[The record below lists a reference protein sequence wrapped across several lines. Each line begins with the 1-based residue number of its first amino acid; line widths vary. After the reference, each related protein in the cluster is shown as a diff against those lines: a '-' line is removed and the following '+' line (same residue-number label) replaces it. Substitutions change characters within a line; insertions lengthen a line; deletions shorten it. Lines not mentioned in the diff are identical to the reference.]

1 MAFNSRPINSISF
14 LKRLPA
20 FYARDYGDDSRT
32 FPRFLAQ
39 FEELFDGFQSAIAG
53 DTLTLTYRDPGGVY
67 GGGSGGV
74 SGDAAGDASG
84 DESTARAIEPATPA
98 RRYYQIPVNLFDA
111 GRLGYPRGALVYI
124 PGDPDITTLAQPIA
138 ADSVDNDFIIVTDRT
153 FLRRLKDGDPLV
165 VRTNTGLAGLTNI
178 NEMPPSSYA
187 YLEESSFEYLRFL
200 ASWVG
205 LPLRADK
212 LVSWNRRF
220 LREAVALDNGDVLL
234 DNITNKPAK
243 NSARPR
249 STLPGIKAILDSW
262 HHEEA
267 HQVHTIVTD
276 LISPAN
282 YTAEQERF
290 FKKYKNIYGEN
301 FRTVFRLDES
311 RIGIDSLLGEG
322 EKDHFHVYLTTDP
335 DDVYTRQPKNIDAMA
350 AAAEL
355 ILNLE
360 KPVGTNYT
368 LHINAHT
375 MRLAPDLPIL
385 PYNAIA
391 KQIRA
396 EGLAAALSEKAISE
410 AIDNAIEEAIEEA
423 VKESGGELSVSDTNT
438 FARIGVT
445 TLLWE

>member
-1 MAFNSRPINSISF
+1 MGFNSRPVNSVNF

-20 FYARDYGDDSRT
+20 FYARDYGDGGQT
-32 FPRFLAQ
+32 FSRFLAQ

-53 DTLTLTYRDPGGVY
+53 DALTLTYRDPGGAYV
-67 GGGSGGV
+67 GGSG
-74 SGDAAGDASG
+74 
-84 DESTARAIEPATPA
+84 RAIGDDPAVTLAEPAAPS
-98 RRYYQIPVNLFDA
+98 RRFYQIPVNLFDA
-111 GRLGYPRGALVYI
+111 GRLGYPKGALVFI

-138 ADSVDNDFIIVTDRT
+138 ADSVNNDFIVVTDRT

-178 NEMPPSSYA
+178 NETPPSSYA
-187 YLEESSFEYLRFL
+187 HLEGASFEYLRSL

-205 LPLRADK
+205 LPLRSDK

-220 LREAVALDNGDVLL
+220 FREAVAFDNGDVIL
-234 DNITNKPAK
+234 DASSNKPAR

-249 STLPGIKAILDSW
+249 STLYGIKAMLDSW

-267 HQVHTIVTD
+267 HPVHTIVTD

-282 YTAEQERF
+282 YTAAQEKAFR
-290 FKKYKNIYGEN
+290 KYHGEN

-360 KPVGTNYT
+360 KPVGTSYT
-368 LHINAHT
+368 LHISAHT

-391 KQIRA
+391 KQVRA
-396 EGLAAALSEKAISE
+396 EGLAAALSEIAITE
-410 AIDNAIEEAIEEA
+410 AIGDAIEEAMEEA
-423 VKESGGELSVSDTNT
+423 AKESGAELAVDETNT